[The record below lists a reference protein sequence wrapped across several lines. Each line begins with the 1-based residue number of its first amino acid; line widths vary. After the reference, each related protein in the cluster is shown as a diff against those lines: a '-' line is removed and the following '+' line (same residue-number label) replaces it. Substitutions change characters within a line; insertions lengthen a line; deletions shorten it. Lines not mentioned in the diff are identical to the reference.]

1 MEKESP
7 KFIVVIG
14 TSAGGF
20 FALAELISQLKQETD
35 AAYFVV
41 MHLANH
47 GIGGYLVSQMQ
58 KYTSLYCTEVEE
70 SCEIKKGTIYFAQP
84 NKHLIVKNK
93 VVKLGCGP
101 QENRWRPSIDVLFR
115 SAAAAFD
122 GYTIGII
129 LTGLLDD
136 GTSGMSAIKRC
147 GGTSIVQ
154 DPNEAEYPDMPL
166 SVMKEIEV
174 DYCVPLAEM
183 GGIISEIISSK
194 NVVKTIIPPDIVKEV
209 EIAES
214 GAGNISELEE
224 LGDKT
229 VFSCPDCGGVLFEMK
244 NGQPTRYKC
253 HTGHTYSLNNLLI
266 KKNKSMEGSL
276 WVALRTLEERKKL
289 LSQLADKNIKRGFHR
304 TASDYS
310 EKIQQL
316 ESHVSNLKEIL
327 FATQNEEGY

>member
-194 NVVKTIIPPDIVKEV
+194 NVVKTIIPADIVKEV